1 MDTLLSRL
9 KELRK
14 RLYLNQ
20 VKFAARMGVR
30 PTTWSNIEAGTNPC
44 SDRYIKLICLTFNV
58 QEEWLRTG
66 HGEIFKPAPEPQP
79 RSLTTSVFSAD
90 GKPLPPD
97 IAELVAIYL
106 ELGRLNREAVLNF
119 AETTLQA
126 QRNTIKDIEATNE
139 DDATRKESL
148 A

>member
-1 MDTLLSRL
+1 
-9 KELRK
+9 
-14 RLYLNQ
+14 
-20 VKFAARMGVR
+20 
-30 PTTWSNIEAGTNPC
+30 
-44 SDRYIKLICLTFNV
+44 
-58 QEEWLRTG
+58 
-66 HGEIFKPAPEPQP
+66 
-79 RSLTTSVFSAD
+79 LTTSVFSAD